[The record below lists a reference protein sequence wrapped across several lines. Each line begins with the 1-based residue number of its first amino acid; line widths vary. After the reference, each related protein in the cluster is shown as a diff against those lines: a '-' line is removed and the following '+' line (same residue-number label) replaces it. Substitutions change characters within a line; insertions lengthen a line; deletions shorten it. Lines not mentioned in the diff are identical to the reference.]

1 MLDTIKNNKTEMV
14 ILAMSGII
22 LIAGVV
28 VLLSIGMYN
37 APSSDDWGYSIQ
49 TRTVWEET
57 HSVFRVVKEAVNT
70 SKHFWQN
77 WQGLYSSAFVLALMP
92 NIFSQKAYFITS
104 FITIMSLL
112 VGNTVFICTLG
123 KIVGA
128 GKTENC
134 IVSNVLNLVTLQF
147 MPSAVQGLYWYNG
160 AMNYTFFYA
169 LLMLTISAAL
179 CYAIKPS
186 SIKNIFSLLWL
197 CLLGL
202 IIAGGNHI
210 TAFLMILFFLFFAL
224 AGVLKKELRWGLMF
238 IPFAVTLTGFIVNV
252 SSPGTK
258 VRQEFFTNRPGFFG
272 TIKLSIQK
280 ILEYLNDWF
289 DFGFILMLIILIP
302 VLFKVVVRFY
312 QETGFSFEYPLL
324 FVIVSVACLCL
335 MLCPPYYAMGNA
347 GAGRVT
353 DVVFYVFVILCVMN
367 EFYILGWLYANGM
380 ADSDRCFMSFPLKMA
395 SLLLL
400 FIVSLYSMRGDS
412 NFYKAYYDL
421 KTDTAWQ
428 YGQETKK
435 RYDILTDENIKDAVL
450 EPYSVKPELL
460 FFDDVKK
467 DSEKNSSIAAWYG
480 KDSVKLGKE

>member
-1 MLDTIKNNKTEMV
+1 MLDSIKNDKTEAV
-14 ILAMSGII
+14 IFAISGII

-49 TRTVWEET
+49 TRAVWEET
-57 HSVFRVVKEAVNT
+57 HSVFGVVKEAVNT

-92 NIFSQKAYFITS
+92 NVFSQNAYFVTA
-104 FITIMSLL
+104 FITIASLL
-112 VGNTVFICTLG
+112 LGNTVFICILG
-123 KIVGA
+123 KILGA
-128 GKTENC
+128 GKMENG
-134 IVSNVLNLVTLQF
+134 IVSNILNLVTLQF

-179 CYAIKPS
+179 CYALKPS
-186 SIKNIFSLLWL
+186 SIKDIFSLLWL

-224 AGVLKKELRWGLMF
+224 AGVLKKELRWGLMLL
-238 IPFAVTLTGFIVNV
+238 PFAVTLTGFIVNV

-272 TIKLSIQK
+272 TIKLSVQK
-280 ILEYLNDWF
+280 ILEYLNEWF

-380 ADSDRCFMSFPLKMA
+380 ADPDRCFMSFPLKTA

-400 FIVSLYSMRGDS
+400 LVVSLYSMRDDS
-412 NFYKAYYDL
+412 NFYKAFYDL
-421 KTDTAWQ
+421 KTGTAGQ

-467 DSEKNSSIAAWYG
+467 DSKENSSIAAWYG